1 MSLDTVLDK
10 VARIASARYQ
20 IVEIVDNA
28 SVYNTFEALAG
39 DLRFKDRVF
48 ARIRDPEVREKLKRF
63 CEDFVA
69 CSREWEDFDA
79 EEISEFLAMDVY
91 FEGWRSRAREILEAC
106 DFSLEAWE
114 RERYP
119 AEARRSATA

>member
-1 MSLDTVLDK
+1 MSLELVLDK

-20 IVEIVDNA
+20 IVEIVDNT
-28 SVYNTFEALAG
+28 SVYNTFEALAD

-48 ARIRDPEVREKLKRF
+48 KRVHDPQVRDHLKRF

-69 CSREWEDFDA
+69 CSRAWESFDA

-91 FEGWRSRAREILEAC
+91 FEGWRRRAREILDGC
-106 DFSLEAWE
+106 DFSLEDWE
-114 RERYP
+114 RQRYP
-119 AEARRSATA
+119 ESSTRTATG

>member
-28 SVYNTFEALAG
+28 TVYNTFEALAD

-48 ARIRDPEVREKLKRF
+48 ARIRDPEVRDKLKAF
-63 CEDFVA
+63 CEDFIA

-91 FEGWRSRAREILEAC
+91 FEGWRRRAREILDAC
-106 DFSLEAWE
+106 DFSLEEWE
-114 RERYP
+114 RQRYP
-119 AEARRSATA
+119 AAMRETATA